1 MKLKINIQLSIIALI
16 TIIST
21 VIGITVVYYNLF
33 QDQIKNDLRKNVE
46 LLTYIPCFQ
55 STTEPENIGTQFHL
69 NPVPQNK
76 LKTNDLRIT
85 WISSQ
90 GDILYDSEAN
100 FKLLPNHLGRPEVQE
115 AIKNNYGEAIRVS
128 STLHMN
134 TYYCAKLLP
143 NNTLIRVS
151 TQAPSMMKVFMAV
164 APIILIT
171 CTIVLAAIIT
181 LGRLL
186 TSRFLEPITQ
196 MVEDLEDGLHI
207 LPYPELRPLAE
218 TIRLQHEKIL
228 STAKQ
233 KLDFTAI
240 VSHELKTPL
249 TAISGYAELV
259 EYNIGSHEQQAAYLR
274 GIRQNVNRLLSLI
287 NDVVKLSELDNK
299 EIQQQF
305 SSCDLYE
312 LAIECCN
319 SLQFNAEQRKVTL
332 YIDGD
337 KTLVSGNKDLLKE
350 LIINLIQNGIQY
362 NKEGGFVKVSV
373 YSKNSRHYLT
383 VEDNGI
389 GIPRKHQERIF
400 ERFYRVDKSRSKE
413 TGGTGLGLAIVKH
426 IAEIHGAQIEL
437 KSEENRGVNISIIF

>member
-46 LLTYIPCFQ
+46 LLAYIPFFQ
-55 STTEPENIGTQFHL
+55 STNEPENIGAQFHL
-69 NPVPQNK
+69 NPAPQNK

-85 WISSQ
+85 WISSH
-90 GDILYDSEAN
+90 GDVLYDSEAN
-100 FKLLPNHLGRPEVQE
+100 FKLLPNHLSRPEVQG
-115 AIKNNYGEAIRVS
+115 AINNNYGEAIRVS

-134 TYYCAKLLP
+134 TYYCAKMLP
-143 NNTLIRVS
+143 NDTLIRVS
-151 TQAPSMMKVFMAV
+151 TRAPSMMKFFMAV

-171 CTIVLAAIIT
+171 CTIVLIAIII

-186 TSRFLEPITQ
+186 TARFLEPITQ
-196 MVEDLEDGLHI
+196 MVKDLENGLHI
-207 LPYPELRPLAE
+207 LPYPEFRPLAD
-218 TIRLQHEKIL
+218 TIRLLHENIL
-228 STAKQ
+228 STAQQ
-233 KLDFTAI
+233 KLDFTTT

-249 TAISGYAELV
+249 TAISGYV
-259 EYNIGSHEQQAAYLR
+259 EFVENNIGTPEEQAAYLR
-274 GIRQNVNRLLSLI
+274 GIRQNVNRLLSLT

-312 LAIECCN
+312 LAEECCN
-319 SLQFNAEQRKVTL
+319 SLQFNANQRKISL
-332 YIDGD
+332 SIKGAQ
-337 KTLVSGNKDLLKE
+337 TLVSGDKDLLKE

-362 NKEGGFVKVSV
+362 NKEGGYVEVSV
-373 YSKNSRHYLT
+373 DTKNTRRYLT
-383 VEDNGI
+383 VKDNGI
-389 GIPRKHQERIF
+389 GIPRIHQERIF
-400 ERFYRVDKSRSKE
+400 ERFYRVDKSRSKA

-437 KSEENRGVNISIIF
+437 TSEENHGVMISIIF